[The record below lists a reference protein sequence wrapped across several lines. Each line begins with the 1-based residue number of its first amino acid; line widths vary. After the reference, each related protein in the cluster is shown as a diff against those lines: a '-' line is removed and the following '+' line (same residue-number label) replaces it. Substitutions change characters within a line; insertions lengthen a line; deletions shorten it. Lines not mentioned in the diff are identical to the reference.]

1 MEKVYDIYVN
11 GELYAQNIS
20 MDEEDATAEA
30 TAEAWDCLDYGEEIR
45 QLASDIRDGKASIE
59 FREV

>member
-30 TAEAWDCLDYGEEIR
+30 TAEAYDCKVEIKFTPKVE
-45 QLASDIRDGKASIE
+45 L
-59 FREV
+59 